1 MPALPPSSDFT
12 GASVTEGAFKTA
24 ITNLRDYLSG
34 LMGADGTIATAQST
48 LGMLGGSVAA
58 KSAAYTVVAADR
70 GKVFNCTTT
79 FTLSLTAAATLGS
92 GFSFIV
98 ANIGTGLI
106 TIDPNSSE
114 LINGAATITVS
125 PGEQVMVTG
134 NGTAWR
140 AFSGFD
146 LGNLTADTAPDTAAD
161 YAIVWDASLA
171 TWKKVL
177 IDNLGG
183 GGMKLI
189 ASGSLSGTSTTI
201 SSIPATYK
209 DLRLLLKGASISG
222 NISTTGSISMRF
234 NGSTTNYDDSGVF
247 TPIGAGSGLSSTDV
261 LTIAVDIPDY
271 AGSAGKIASSV
282 YGISRG
288 GGMKSSYWN
297 NAGAINQISVSP
309 TTSTSW
315 AQSSFDAGT
324 YELYGIK

>member
-34 LMGADGTIATAQST
+34 LLGSDGTIATAQST
-48 LGMLGGSVAA
+48 LGMLGGSVVA

-70 GKVFNCTTT
+70 GKVFNCTST
-79 FTLSLTAAATLGS
+79 FTLSLTAAGTLGS

-106 TIDPNSSE
+106 TIDPSGAE
-114 LINGAATITVS
+114 TINGAATITVS

-134 NGTAWR
+134 NGTAFR

-161 YAIVWDASLA
+161 YAIVWDASLS

-183 GGMKLI
+183 GGMKLLGTLNTTSGTSQTLSGLTLTGYTSLFI
-189 ASGSLSGTSTTI
+189 VGANISFSGASQSVRFAANSSDNQISTDIGTNASGTTSFFATVELLSGTGVT
-201 SSIPATYK
+201 SSASARSATA
-209 DLRLLLKGASISG
+209 KGAYVFPSG
-222 NISTTGSISMRF
+222 YGTG
-234 NGSTTNYDDSGVF
+234 
-247 TPIGAGSGLSSTDV
+247 
-261 LTIAVDIPDY
+261 
-271 AGSAGKIASSV
+271 
-282 YGISRG
+282 
-288 GGMKSSYWN
+288 
-297 NAGAINQISVSP
+297 
-309 TTSTSW
+309 TTSIVFYASGYDTG
-315 AQSSFDAGT
+315 FDAGT
-324 YELYGIK
+324 IYVYGCK